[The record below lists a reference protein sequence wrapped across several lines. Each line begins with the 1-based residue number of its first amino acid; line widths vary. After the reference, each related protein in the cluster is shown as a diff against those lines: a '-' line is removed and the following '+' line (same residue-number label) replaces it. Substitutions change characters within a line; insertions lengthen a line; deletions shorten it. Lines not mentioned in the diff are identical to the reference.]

1 MQPAE
6 ELFNAAYYERRS
18 SKRQFI
24 ERAGGT
30 VGTVGPAGTVE
41 PGWSDSG
48 DRALSL
54 AKERK
59 RKKCVKKQRLDGN
72 HDGNGDPDAIEHMR
86 QVDVQKAA
94 RAAYEERM
102 AHL

>member
-6 ELFNAAYYERRS
+6 ELFNATYY
-18 SKRQFI
+18 

-48 DRALSL
+48 DLALSL
-54 AKERK
+54 SNSERS
-59 RKKCVKKQRLDGN
+59 KKCVKKQRLDAN
-72 HDGNGDPDAIEHMR
+72 RDPDAIEHMR